1 MLRADLSH
9 TYPRLINIVIHT
21 SAADI
26 SVRQTNLFSP
36 GRRTQDAP
44 EADLSAGKLPRAVF
58 ASARKIKRLPWRT
71 KGDLACH
78 VSAKLAYIR
87 VSKGRITEWEADTW
101 RRIVVDVRRS
111 LPGWRTQGQPRT
123 LVSAKQTFLGP
134 GGGHKTRRGH
144 RCPPNKPF

>member
-58 ASARKIKRLPWRT
+58 SQRPEVQKVA
-71 KGDLACH
+71 LAD
-78 VSAKLAYIR
+78 
-87 VSKGRITEWEADTW
+87 KGRPGLPS
-101 RRIVVDVRRS
+101 VR
-111 LPGWRTQGQPRT
+111 
-123 LVSAKQTFLGP
+123 QTCLYSCFEGE
-134 GGGHKTRRGH
+134 
-144 RCPPNKPF
+144 NY